1 VFPFSLTCASVAS
14 RYLLA
19 AMSSEAVFVRAGDR
33 WQPDE
38 MARGPWDP
46 RAVHGG
52 APAALLVHAFEAC
65 EPQEG
70 LGLARIT
77 YEFVRPVPV
86 APLDVSVEV
95 VRPGRRVMLLDGVI
109 LDEAGDVVTRARAL
123 RLRASE
129 LGPTGDG
136 PPPFPSPEEGQL
148 SDFFGVDASSPP
160 MFATHAMEIRFVQG
174 AFRDTGPATAWF
186 RLRHPLVAGEATSPF
201 ELAAAA
207 GDFGNGIATVVS
219 WEEHMFINPDLTLY
233 LEREPRGEWVAMQS
247 ETRVRPGAV
256 AVSESVI
263 WDQEGRVGR
272 AIQTLLV
279 SRR

>member
-1 VFPFSLTCASVAS
+1 
-14 RYLLA
+14 
-19 AMSSEAVFVRAGDR
+19 MSSDAVFVRDGDR
-33 WQPDE
+33 WAPSE

-46 RAVHGG
+46 RALHGG
-52 APAALLVHAFEAC
+52 APAALLVHAFEGC
-65 EPQEG
+65 DPQKG
-70 LGLARIT
+70 LPLARIT
-77 YEFVRPVPV
+77 YEFVRPVPL
-86 APLDVSVEV
+86 APLEASVEV
-95 VRPGRRVMLLDGVI
+95 VRAGRRVMLLDGVI
-109 LDEAGDVVTRARAL
+109 RDDTGEVVTRARAL

-129 LGPTGDG
+129 LGPTTEGR
-136 PPPFPSPEEGQL
+136 PPFPGPEDGEL

-174 AFRDTGPATAWF
+174 AFRATGPATAWF
-186 RLRHPLVAGEATSPF
+186 RLRHPLVRGETTSPF

-219 WEEHMFINPDLTLY
+219 WTDHVFINPDLTLY
-233 LEREPRGEWVAMQS
+233 FEREPRGEWVAMQS
-247 ETRVRPGAV
+247 ETRVRPGAI

-272 AIQTLLV
+272 AVQTLLV